1 MEEGFFTRVYQI
13 VERIPPGKVATY
25 GQVAFLAGSPRAA
38 RAVGEAMRRCPYFE
52 VPCHRVL
59 NRRGELSPAPAV
71 GGPGVQQG
79 RLEAEG
85 VAVGPDNRVDLT
97 QFQWDGK

>member
-38 RAVGEAMRRCPYFE
+38 RAVGRRCAAAHFE

-59 NRRGELSPAPAV
+59 NRRGELSPAPA
-71 GGPGVQQG
+71 GPGVQQG
-79 RLEAEG
+79 RLEAEESQS
-85 VAVGPDNRVDLT
+85 APDNRVDLT